1 MGRARALG
9 SDIWER
15 TGDKRRGNHEGGR
28 WRGQS
33 EGHAGG
39 EGEGGRGGMAWRR
52 MDRWRTDSCA
62 ESLVLRE
69 CTKMSTATQTAPSR
83 YIRGGIL
90 GRRMRGILGR
100 RMRAQPFVK
109 CKEVQG
115 LSLRAQSCGN
125 AASRLT
131 TDVNV
136 AAEMALRTAFCNV
149 CARAEACGRSR
160 RGGAVHALSAT
171 PCNRGKPTFFFLL
184 HSILV
189 NTETIN

>member
-1 MGRARALG
+1 
-9 SDIWER
+9 
-15 TGDKRRGNHEGGR
+15 
-28 WRGQS
+28 
-33 EGHAGG
+33 
-39 EGEGGRGGMAWRR
+39 MAWRR

-171 PCNRGKPTFFFLL
+171 PCNRGKPTFFFLQAQHFGQHRNHKL
-184 HSILV
+184 MRA
-189 NTETIN
+189 ETCDRAALLFYLEVPRRTSLLAYLTP